1 MRFSYSSISTF
12 SNCPYRWY
20 LQYKER
26 LKTIP
31 ECNPDN
37 ALYLGL
43 GIHKGLEMGSVE
55 AGLEEYKSHYHFITD
70 DNINWMAQLEYQIPR
85 ALEILP
91 PGGEHEL
98 EIKTDDFIGYV
109 DYVVGDTIYDF
120 KFSNNVESYLAS
132 PQLSIYKFYLEQ
144 VRPDLKINHLKYL
157 FIPKVNIRQKFK
169 SKPPETLAEFR
180 DRLNEHLEATE
191 IRVEEVDYNLE
202 SVAQFQGACQVLKG
216 VKQFPK
222 NKTKFCTWCPYQ
234 RYCEFG
240 EDWMIL

>member
-1 MRFSYSSISTF
+1 MRFSYSNISTF

-20 LQYKER
+20 LQYKAK

-55 AGLEEYKSHYHFITD
+55 AGLEEYKSHYHLLTD
-70 DNINWMAQLEYQIPR
+70 DNVNWMMQLEYQIPR
-85 ALEILP
+85 ALELLP

-120 KFSNNVESYLAS
+120 KFSNNVDSYLAS
-132 PQLSIYKFYLEQ
+132 PQLSIYKYYLEQ

-180 DRLNEHLEATE
+180 ARLMEHLESTE
-191 IRVEEVDYNLE
+191 IRVEEVDYNPE

-222 NKTKFCTWCPYQ
+222 NKTRLCDWCPYQ

>member
-55 AGLEEYKSHYHFITD
+55 AGLEEYKSHYHLITN

-191 IRVEEVDYNLE
+191 IRVEEVDYNQE
-202 SVAQFQGACQVLKG
+202 SVVQFQGACQVLKD

-222 NKTKFCTWCPYQ
+222 NKTKLCDWCPYQ
-234 RYCEFG
+234 CYCEFG